1 MTTPSFSL
9 SLSAFRERPL
19 MAVAATLTI
28 AVRLFMALFY
38 IAAGINKL
46 RNAWAWS
53 DYLEGVFKDR
63 LAELIATGAQ
73 TYGPFYLNNIAI
85 PYLKYFAIP
94 MYLPVGIAVTAIEIG
109 AGLGFL
115 LGFGTRLSGWL
126 ALFLMGNFA
135 LGGYYDASLLPLCAM
150 ALLIAVTPSG
160 RWFGFDR
167 RYAAKYPNAIWFK

>member
-1 MTTPSFSL
+1 MSTPFSW
-9 SLSAFRERPL
+9 SGQSFRERPGRYL
-19 MAVAATLTI
+19 GVVAVL
-28 AVRLFMALFY
+28 AVRTFMALFF
-38 IAAGINKL
+38 IGAGINKL

-53 DYLEGVFKDR
+53 DYLEGVFNDR

-73 TYGPFYLNNIAI
+73 TYGPFYLNSIAI

-94 MYLPVGIAVTAIEIG
+94 LYLPVGMAVTAIEVF

-115 LGFGTRLSGWL
+115 LGLGTKISGWL
-126 ALFLMGNFA
+126 GLFLMANFA

-160 RWFGFDR
+160 QWLGLDR
-167 RYAAKYPNAIWFK
+167 RYAQRYPNAIWFK